1 VSCHEAAGLE
11 SWSIR
16 RAKDGGKYESCGG
29 EKTVAANP
37 TVLKVLDELRAK
49 MMPLDENVPL
59 KGRRLIDFE
68 RQADELKRALIPTF
82 LEERA
87 ALDEQAQVSEPG
99 LCPHCGSDRVYLEK
113 DYRQVELASRD
124 GQVVLPK
131 QDCRCRACDG
141 SFSPSGS

>member
-1 VSCHEAAGLE
+1 MTNRAAARKRLRQMFEAE
-11 SWSIR
+11 
-16 RAKDGGKYESCGG
+16 
-29 EKTVAANP
+29 
-37 TVLKVLDELRAK
+37 LDRLV
-49 MMPLDENVPL
+49 PLDENVPL
-59 KGRRLIDFE
+59 KGRRFIDFE
-68 RQADELKRALIPTF
+68 RQADEIKRALIPTF

-87 ALDEQAQVSEPG
+87 ALDEQAQVSQPG

-113 DYRQVELASRD
+113 DSRQVEVTSRD

>member
-1 VSCHEAAGLE
+1 MAASTNRAAARKRLRQMFEAE
-11 SWSIR
+11 
-16 RAKDGGKYESCGG
+16 
-29 EKTVAANP
+29 
-37 TVLKVLDELRAK
+37 LDRL
-49 MMPLDENVPL
+49 MPLDENVPL
-59 KGRRLIDFE
+59 KGRRFIDFE
-68 RQADELKRALIPTF
+68 RQADELKRALVPTF

-113 DYRQVELASRD
+113 DSRQVELTSRD

-131 QDCRCRACDG
+131 QDCRCRACNG